1 MSATKTTA
9 TATVT
14 TPPHHS
20 ALPYLGDALAVFR
33 NPLTYAQRHFQRFGP
48 VWATTFRG
56 KPTVVAVS
64 AAAQRQ
70 IFDTNS
76 ANFLWHPG
84 YGAMG
89 DELFGDAL
97 FLLDGE
103 RHRFQ
108 RTMMTPAFHGKHYAG
123 YLAAMNAAIDKQL
136 ATWGASGET
145 DLYPQLRTIA
155 FSLATNLLAGTDF
168 GSSQPR
174 MQALF
179 TTMIA
184 GATSLSHARLSW
196 TRYGQA
202 LNARKQ
208 IEPVLTD
215 LIQQRRDTP
224 TNDALGLL
232 VQARDEDGK
241 QLSDDELIA
250 QAITMVFAGHD
261 STSSTITWLLLELLR
276 HPGLLDRVRSLVG
289 SGDAP
294 LTLETL
300 KDPFLDAL
308 VKESLRLHPA
318 AVVLMRGAVNDF
330 TLLGSPNEDQ
340 EYRIAGG
347 AQVLMLPVFVHHR
360 PDYWENPET
369 FDPDRFLP
377 PRDED
382 ARTPYAFV
390 GFGAGKRSCIGSGI
404 AQMEVKALLVK
415 ILRRFDLTLTPGQD
429 TRPIYLPLSRP
440 RTPVHIT
447 YTSR

>member
-1 MSATKTTA
+1 MTTTTI
-9 TATVT
+9 TA
-14 TPPHHS
+14 PPRRS
-20 ALPYLGDALAVFR
+20 ALPYLGDALAVFS
-33 NPLTYAQRHFQRFGP
+33 NPLAYAQRRFKRFGP
-48 VWATTFRG
+48 VWATTFQG

-70 IFDTNS
+70 IFDTNA

-108 RTMMTPAFHGKHYAG
+108 RTLMTPAFHGKHYAG
-123 YLAAMNAAIDKQL
+123 YLTAMNTAIDAHL
-136 ATWGASGET
+136 ATWGTSGAT

-155 FSLATNLLAGTDF
+155 FSLASNLLVGKDF
-168 GSSQPR
+168 GADQPR

-184 GATSLSHARLSW
+184 GATSLSHTRYGW
-196 TRYGQA
+196 TKYGQA
-202 LNARKQ
+202 LAARKQ
-208 IEPVLTD
+208 IEPMLTD
-215 LIQQRRDTP
+215 LIHQRRDEP
-224 TNDALGLL
+224 TDDALGLL

-241 QLSDDELIA
+241 QLTDAELIA

-276 HPGLLDRVRSLVG
+276 HTELLERVRALVG
-289 SGDAP
+289 SDDAP
-294 LTLETL
+294 LTLDTL

-330 TLLGSPNEDQ
+330 TLLGGRDEDQ
-340 EYRIAGG
+340 EYHIAGG
-347 AQVLMLPVFVHHR
+347 SQVLMLPIFVHHR
-360 PDYWENPET
+360 ADYWEQPET

-377 PRDED
+377 PRAED
-382 ARTPYAFV
+382 TRTPYAFV

-415 ILRRFDLTLTPGQD
+415 LLRRFDLTLTPGQD
-429 TRPIYLPLSRP
+429 IRPIYLPLSRP
-440 RTPVHIT
+440 HTQVHIT
-447 YTSR
+447 YSAR

>member
-1 MSATKTTA
+1 MKATTT
-9 TATVT
+9 TTT
-14 TPPHHS
+14 TPATLPRRS
-20 ALPYLGDALAVFR
+20 ALPYLGDALAIFS
-33 NPLTYAQRHFQRFGP
+33 NPLTYGQQHFKRFGP
-48 VWATTFRG
+48 LWGTTFQG
-56 KPTVVAVS
+56 KSMVVAVS
-64 AAAQRQ
+64 AAAQKQ
-70 IFDTNS
+70 IFDTNA

-108 RTMMTPAFHGKHYAG
+108 RKMMTPAFHGKHYTT
-123 YLAAMNAAIDKQL
+123 YLAAMNEAIDTHL
-136 ATWGASGET
+136 AAWGASGTT

-155 FSLATNLLAGTDF
+155 FSLATNLLAGKDF
-168 GSSQPR
+168 GADQPR
-174 MQALF
+174 LQALF

-184 GATSLSHARLSW
+184 GATSFSHTRYPW
-196 TRYGQA
+196 TRYGRA

-215 LIQQRRDTP
+215 LIHQRRREP
-224 TNDALGLL
+224 TDDALGLL

-241 QLSDDELIA
+241 QLADDELIA

-276 HPGLLDRVRSLVG
+276 HPALLERARAIVG
-289 SGDAP
+289 TEDAP
-294 LTLETL
+294 LTLDTL

-330 TLLGSPNEDQ
+330 TMLSGPNEDR
-340 EYRIAGG
+340 EYRIPGG
-347 AQVLMLPVFVHHR
+347 THVLMLPIFVHHR
-360 PDYWENPET
+360 PDYWDNPET
-369 FDPDRFLP
+369 FDPDRFLS

-415 ILRRFDLTLTPGQD
+415 LLRCFDLTLTPGQD
-429 TRPIYLPLSRP
+429 LRPIYLPLSRP
-440 RTPVHIT
+440 RTSVRIT
-447 YTSR
+447 YTAH

>member
-1 MSATKTTA
+1 MSATKVTA
-9 TATVT
+9 TATIT
-14 TPPHHS
+14 APPHRS
-20 ALPYLGDALAVFR
+20 AIPYLGDAIAVFR
-33 NPLTYAQRHFQRFGP
+33 NPLTYAQRHFKRYGP

-70 IFDTNS
+70 IFDTNA

-108 RTMMTPAFHGKHYAG
+108 RAMMTPAFHGKHYTS
-123 YLAAMNAAIDKQL
+123 YLAAMNTAIDIHL

-155 FSLATNLLAGTDF
+155 FSLATNLLAGADF
-168 GSSQPR
+168 GAGQPH

-184 GATSLSHARLSW
+184 GATSLSHAKLSW

-202 LNARKQ
+202 LNARKH

-215 LIQQRRDTP
+215 LIHQRRDTP
-224 TNDALGLL
+224 TEDALGLL

-241 QLSDDELIA
+241 QLADDELIA

-276 HPGLLDRVRSLVG
+276 HPDLLDHVRSLVG
-289 SGDAP
+289 SGDTP
-294 LTLETL
+294 LTLDTL

-330 TLLGSPNEDQ
+330 TLLGAINESQ
-340 EYRIAGG
+340 EYRVAGG
-347 AQVLMLPVFVHHR
+347 TQVLMLPIFVHHR

-415 ILRRFDLTLTPGQD
+415 ILSRFDLTLMPGQD

-447 YTSR
+447 YTAR